1 MDIRIA
7 NKYRLGR
14 KIGGGSFG
22 DIYLAINIQT
32 GEEVAIKLEH
42 MNAKHP
48 QLHIECKFYKI
59 MQGGGWYI
67 EFFSRFFALQKVF
80 LSFTYNSRD
89 SNGQVLWTRR
99 RIRGT
104 GDGIIGSQFGRFVQ
118 LLPSE
123 IQSQDC
129 AASSRSNG
137 IEILSFSILT
147 TKAGFSFTDQPNRI
161 YPRQKF
167 SASGHQTWQLS
178 HGSRQEG

>member
-59 MQGGGWYI
+59 MQGGGWCI
-67 EFFSRFFALQKVF
+67 ELF
-80 LSFTYNSRD
+80 LGDLCDKDVY
-89 SNGQVLWTRR
+89 VLKKLSP
-99 RIRGT
+99 I
-104 GDGIIGSQFGRFVQ
+104 
-118 LLPSE
+118 PS
-123 IQSQDC
+123 
-129 AASSRSNG
+129 
-137 IEILSFSILT
+137 L
-147 TKAGFSFTDQPNRI
+147 K
-161 YPRQKF
+161 
-167 SASGHQTWQLS
+167 
-178 HGSRQEG
+178 

>member
-59 MQGGGWYI
+59 MQGGGQ
-67 EFFSRFFALQKVF
+67 FSHLNCQHA
-80 LSFTYNSRD
+80 
-89 SNGQVLWTRR
+89 
-99 RIRGT
+99 
-104 GDGIIGSQFGRFVQ
+104 
-118 LLPSE
+118 
-123 IQSQDC
+123 IQ
-129 AASSRSNG
+129 
-137 IEILSFSILT
+137 ILVGLRNT
-147 TKAGFSFTDQPNRI
+147 TTQI
-161 YPRQKF
+161 QY
-167 SASGHQTWQLS
+167 TL
-178 HGSRQEG
+178 